1 MYKRQDLKER
11 GVKLGAD
18 IPYCIQKG
26 TALSE
31 GIGEILSPLP
41 AAPSCHVLIAKPAFH
56 VSTKFVYSN
65 LVLDETTEH
74 PDIDTM
80 IECIRK
86 RDLQGL
92 CNNMA
97 NILETV
103 TIPAHPD
110 IALIKQTM
118 MENGAMGALMSGS
131 GPTVFGIFDDKN
143 KMKAAARVLR
153 SSHLAKTVFATEVF
167 NRKD

>member
-1 MYKRQDLKER
+1 
-11 GVKLGAD
+11 
-18 IPYCIQKG
+18 
-26 TALSE
+26 
-31 GIGEILSPLP
+31 
-41 AAPSCHVLIAKPAFH
+41 
-56 VSTKFVYSN
+56 
-65 LVLDETTEH
+65 
-74 PDIDTM
+74 M

-131 GPTVFGIFDDKN
+131 GPTVFGIYDSEKEA
-143 KMKAAARVLR
+143 MR
-153 SSHLAKTVFATEVF
+153 AKEICRALPCRCFVYVTDLY
-167 NRKD
+167 R